1 MCTPTQGVWQ
11 PAGCV
16 SCEPVCV
23 CVSLVRA
30 VIICPASTHSY
41 RVGVQSEPGCSSPY
55 YIHTYIHSDI
65 NTFFSLTLLVLSQL
79 HGDDFL
85 NDILGIGVASEQQP
99 YLEPYHTPTHG
110 NRDGDETCLPTTR
123 ATNVSGARGG

>member
-1 MCTPTQGVWQ
+1 M
-11 PAGCV
+11 
-16 SCEPVCV
+16 
-23 CVSLVRA
+23 
-30 VIICPASTHSY
+30 
-41 RVGVQSEPGCSSPY
+41 
-55 YIHTYIHSDI
+55 
-65 NTFFSLTLLVLSQL
+65 LSQL

-123 ATNVSGARGG
+123 ATNVSGARGGEGGADSCHPMYIKPLLIGSVPETSSGSGANVAGGVSARRRGEA